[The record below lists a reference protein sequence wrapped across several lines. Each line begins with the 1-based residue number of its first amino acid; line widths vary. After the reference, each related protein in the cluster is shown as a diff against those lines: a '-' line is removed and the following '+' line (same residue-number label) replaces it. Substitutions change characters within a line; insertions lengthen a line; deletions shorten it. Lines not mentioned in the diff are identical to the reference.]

1 MFDKLAD
8 ELREQREKSGL
19 TLPEMATKTR
29 IDLKFLEAIDQGNFS
44 FLPEL
49 YVKAFIKQFAKA
61 VGLDETEII
70 KKYEA
75 AKNGIEYNP
84 ATETPENKNEEPVK
98 TEAPKPV
105 VKPASTLKSYVE
117 EHPEKKAEDNK
128 KQNKLS
134 IILGAAASVIVL
146 VFLLLYVFVF
156 NKSDKIIVEETPI
169 DEVIQQQ
176 NIERYVEDEQVD
188 ESDQS
193 GTENNSLSAD
203 SLYLTI
209 SATETS
215 WVYVLL
221 DNKKIQ
227 EYTLSPNSKITFTA
241 LNNFKATIGNA
252 GGISLY
258 LNNKVVEFSGRSGS
272 VKHFQLDRNGLIYLN
287 TPPKLEP
294 Q

>member
-19 TLPEMATKTR
+19 TLPDMATKTR

-49 YVKAFIKQFAKA
+49 YVKAFLKEYAKA
-61 VGLDETEII
+61 IGLDETEII

-75 AKNGIEYNP
+75 AKEGIEYDSLK
-84 ATETPENKNEEPVK
+84 ETVETKNEEPIK
-98 TEAPKPV
+98 TEAPKPAA
-105 VKPASTLKSYVE
+105 KPTSTIKSYVE
-117 EHPEKKAEDNK
+117 EHPEKKAEDSK
-128 KQNKLS
+128 KQNKLNL
-134 IILGAAASVIVL
+134 ILGAAASVIAL
-146 VFLLLYVFVF
+146 GFILSYVFIF

-169 DEVIQQQ
+169 DEVIEQQ
-176 NIERYVEDEQVD
+176 NKQRYVEDEPVD
-188 ESDQS
+188 QTEQSTSD
-193 GTENNSLSAD
+193 NNNLSAD
-203 SLYLTI
+203 SLYLTV

-221 DNKKIQ
+221 DNSKIQ
-227 EYTLSPNSKITFTA
+227 EFTLSPNSKITFSA
-241 LNNFKATIGNA
+241 LNNFKATIGNS
-252 GGISLY
+252 GGISLQM
-258 LNNKVVEFSGRSGS
+258 NGKAVEFTGRSGS

-287 TPPKLEP
+287 APPKLE

>member
-19 TLPEMATKTR
+19 TLPDMATKTR

-49 YVKAFIKQFAKA
+49 YVKAFIKQYAKA

-75 AKNGIEYNP
+75 AKEGIEYNP
-84 ATETPENKNEEPVK
+84 AMETPETKKEEPVK
-98 TEAPKPV
+98 TDVPKPV
-105 VKPASTLKSYVE
+105 VKPVSALKSYVE
-117 EHPEKKAEDNK
+117 EHSEKKAEDNK

-134 IILGAAASVIVL
+134 MILGAAASVIVL
-146 VFLLLYVFVF
+146 VFLVLYVFVL

-169 DEVIQQQ
+169 DEVIEQQ
-176 NIERYVEDEQVD
+176 NKQRYIEDESVD
-188 ESDQS
+188 QIEES
-193 GTENNSLSAD
+193 TANYFSAD

-215 WVYVLL
+215 WVFVLS

-227 EYTLSPNSKITFTA
+227 EYTLSPNSKITFAA
-241 LNNFKATIGNA
+241 LNNFKATIGNS

-258 LNNKVVEFSGRSGS
+258 MNNKAIEFAGRSGS
-272 VKHFQLDRNGLIYLN
+272 VKHIQLDRNGLIYLN
-287 TPPKLEP
+287 APPKLE
-294 Q
+294 QQ